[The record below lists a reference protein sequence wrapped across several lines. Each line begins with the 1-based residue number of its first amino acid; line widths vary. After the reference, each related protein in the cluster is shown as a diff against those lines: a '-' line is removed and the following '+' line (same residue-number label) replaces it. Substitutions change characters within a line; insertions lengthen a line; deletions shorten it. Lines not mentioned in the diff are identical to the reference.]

1 MSEARRAKTRA
12 AAHLVEDPMGKE
24 VDLVRHGVHLDVL
37 REEADERAAVQLL
50 TGPFSSRK
58 LGLRVLAQ
66 RHIETCEHDRMEVG
80 QLSRSCGA
88 RTAVG

>member
-1 MSEARRAKTRA
+1 
-12 AAHLVEDPMGKE
+12 MGKE

-58 LGLRVLAQ
+58 LGHRVLAQ
-66 RHIETCEHDRMEVG
+66 RHIETCEHDRTEVG
-80 QLSRSCGA
+80 QVSRVCGT